1 MKYLKQILLLLF
13 SSATIISANAQET
26 AAKSFWDDPVNHP
39 LTPLYVVTAFVL
51 IAMLTVLLVAFYL
64 LRILNLLIEQT
75 EEKRAATLGKPYVK
89 RESWW
94 SKLVQRLNASVPV
107 AQEKDIDLGHDY
119 DGIRELDNHL
129 PPWWKWLFY
138 GTIGWGAVYLVVYHL
153 SHSLPLSG
161 EEYQDE
167 VARAEQQIQKFKAS
181 QPQAVIDES
190 TLAYTSDPAI
200 IDKGKKIF
208 MDYNCGS
215 CHRND
220 GGGNTIG
227 PNLTDAYWLHGGDIK
242 NIFTTI
248 KNGVVEKGMP
258 AWGGAM
264 SPENVRDVSFF
275 VMSLQGTNPP
285 DAKAPQGELFKLE
298 TNPPKDTIQV
308 QASLNE

>member
-1 MKYLKQILLLLF
+1 MKYLKQILLLLLL
-13 SSATIISANAQET
+13 SATFFTANAQET

-75 EEKRAATLGKPYVK
+75 EEKRAASLGKPYVK

-94 SKLVQRLNASVPV
+94 SKLVQQLNASVPV

-138 GTIGWGAVYLVVYHL
+138 GTIGWSAVYLVVYHL

-167 VARAEQQIQKFKAS
+167 VALAERQIQKFKAS

-190 TLAYTSDPAI
+190 TLAYVNDPAI
-200 IDKGKKIF
+200 ILADEPTGNLDSATSQEIMALF
-208 MDYNCGS
+208 DHL
-215 CHRND
+215 HRQ
-220 GGGNTIG
+220 GNTII
-227 PNLTDAYWLHGGDIK
+227 LVTHEHDIAEHAHRVLHILDGKI
-242 NIFTTI
+242 N
-248 KNGVVEKGMP
+248 
-258 AWGGAM
+258 
-264 SPENVRDVSFF
+264 RD
-275 VMSLQGTNPP
+275 
-285 DAKAPQGELFKLE
+285 ERR
-298 TNPPKDTIQV
+298 
-308 QASLNE
+308 